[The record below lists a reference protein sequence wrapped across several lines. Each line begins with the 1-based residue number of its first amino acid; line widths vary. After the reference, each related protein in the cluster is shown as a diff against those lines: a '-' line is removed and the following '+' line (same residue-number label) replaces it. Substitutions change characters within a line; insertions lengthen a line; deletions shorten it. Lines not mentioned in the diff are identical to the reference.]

1 MSTYRAKI
9 INLECPI
16 TRRFALGT
24 VGASLIALL
33 TGCTESVDSS
43 STAFDPYGA
52 DQVYPALSDIVR
64 FGTYPQGAEEPEPIE
79 WLVLEERDSKTLLL
93 AKRALDYKSYD
104 NEGGDV
110 TWESCTLRSWLNS
123 DFLSQA
129 FTKRELECVVE
140 TRIVNADNEKCG
152 TDGGVDTLDRVF
164 LLSTEDVEMYFGVG
178 FVEFGVGSIEIP
190 ESSDDLVCFPTDYA
204 FENGTYVDDKNK
216 GCCWWLRSPGA
227 SPSDAAYV
235 SRDSVSYGGF
245 NVGNDRIAVRPALW
259 VSDL

>member
-33 TGCTESVDSS
+33 TGCTESVDFS

-152 TDGGVDTLDRVF
+152 TDGGGWTRSIACFSSARKMWRCILVWDSSNLAWSPAWGPLKYPKAPMTLCASRRTM
-164 LLSTEDVEMYFGVG
+164 LLRTAPMWMTKTRDV
-178 FVEFGVGSIEIP
+178 
-190 ESSDDLVCFPTDYA
+190 A
-204 FENGTYVDDKNK
+204 
-216 GCCWWLRSPGA
+216 
-227 SPSDAAYV
+227 
-235 SRDSVSYGGF
+235 GGF
-245 NVGNDRIAVRPALW
+245 AHRALPRQMPPTCPATP
-259 VSDL
+259 